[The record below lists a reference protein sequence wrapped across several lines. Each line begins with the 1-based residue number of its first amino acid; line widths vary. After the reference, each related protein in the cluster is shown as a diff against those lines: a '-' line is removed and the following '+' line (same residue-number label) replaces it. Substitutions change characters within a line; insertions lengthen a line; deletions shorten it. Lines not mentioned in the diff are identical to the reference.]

1 MKKRWD
7 FAQMVH
13 AGQTLFK
20 RIHRRKHMAS
30 PNHDVHLLARS
41 IDEWLPQGIQ
51 SMIEGTYTPRFLK
64 RYYLKDEMLDQLYL
78 ADRVLQYV
86 LLQQL
91 KPTFPYV
98 MNPNCTHLHGP
109 AGVQLATQRIR
120 EALATGKYKYIIR
133 ADIKSYYKSIQHHV
147 LIEDIKRHY
156 TDIKVQLILENVIR
170 NPIET
175 PRGYKNPDNGIALRG
190 PLSQFFSA
198 LYLKPLDDAFDT
210 MDVTY
215 LRYQDD
221 IIILCQTSRQLER
234 CKRRLMTILKERHLQ
249 LSRKKTR
256 IGSIANGFHFL
267 GIDYLETQT
276 PDSTNRTQDIHDLA
290 AKDALIDESCLLF
303 NQTGGG
309 NNNSTKPNQKYPEQI
324 AIVPHARTIRN
335 AREQVRVTARIYKRL
350 GLQSSHFLAQINRE
364 YNLI

>member
-7 FAQMVH
+7 FTPMFQ
-13 AGQTLFK
+13 AGQKLFE
-20 RIHRRKHMAS
+20 RIRRKKRMAS
-30 PNHDVHLLARS
+30 ANHDVHLLART
-41 IDEWLPQGIQ
+41 INEWLPQGIQ
-51 SMIEGTYTPRFLK
+51 SLIEGTYTPRFLK
-64 RYYLKDEMLDQLYL
+64 RYYFKDEMLDQLYL
-78 ADRVLQYV
+78 ADRVLQNL

-98 MNPNCTHLHGP
+98 MNPNCYHVHGP
-109 AGVQLATQRIR
+109 SGVQLAAQRIR
-120 EALATGKYKYIIR
+120 ETLATKHYKYIIR

-147 LIEDIKRHY
+147 LIEDIKRY
-156 TDIKVQLILENVIR
+156 YFDTKVQLMLEQIVR

-210 MDVTY
+210 LDVTY

-221 IIILCQTSRQLER
+221 IIILCHSKRQLER

-256 IGSIANGFHFL
+256 IGAIEGGFHFL
-267 GIDYLETQT
+267 GINYLEPQS
-276 PDSTNRTQDIHDLA
+276 PGSTNVTQDIREMAVNAPLTD
-290 AKDALIDESCLLF
+290 DSCLLF

-309 NNNSTKPNQKYPEQI
+309 GVNK
-324 AIVPHARTIRN
+324 
-335 AREQVRVTARIYKRL
+335 
-350 GLQSSHFLAQINRE
+350 
-364 YNLI
+364 